1 MTLAVALGLGA
12 LIGLSLGAL
21 GGGGSILTVPALVY
35 ALGESPRDATAG
47 SLVIVGLT
55 AIAGTLGHAR
65 AGRVRWRAGTAF
77 GLAGVA
83 ASFAGTWANRAVDQN
98 VLLLGF
104 AALMLLAA
112 GGMLRRARP
121 HTAGR
126 GGAASVGKAARRT
139 SASDVEGL
147 RWSVEGEPTA
157 PAFHYGGSQLTAS
170 ADRPSSRCR
179 CPDWMRT
186 PAKVITAGLAVGFL
200 TGLFGVGGGFVIVP
214 ALVFALSYD
223 MADAVGT
230 SLLIIAIN
238 SASALLARAGHQ
250 TFHWGVITPFTLAA
264 IAGTLAGKRVA
275 DRVSGPTLA
284 RAFAVLLLAV
294 AGYVA
299 TRSITAMT

>member
-1 MTLAVALGLGA
+1 MLAVALGLGA

-121 HTAGR
+121 QTAGR
-126 GGAASVGKAARRT
+126 GGADSPVT
-139 SASDVEGL
+139 SARHTSATKSSGPRRSPQRSAATAAASDTDVLKG
-147 RWSVEGEPTA
+147 TA
-157 PAFHYGGSQLTAS
+157 PAA
-170 ADRPSSRCR
+170 RPSTHSRR
-179 CPDWMRT
+179 PHWTRT
-186 PAKVITAGLAVGFL
+186 VANVIAPGLAVGFL

-214 ALVFALSYD
+214 ALIFALHYD

-238 SASALLARAGHQ
+238 SGAALLARASHQ
-250 TFHWGVITPFTLAA
+250 TFHWAVITPFTLAA
-264 IAGTLAGKRVA
+264 ITGTLAGKRVA
-275 DRVSGPTLA
+275 DRVSGPALT